1 MTHLRQVTA
10 TGTTLLQNTWQ
21 KGLPCDNC
29 EGIDTKYNKAVNAP
43 GGGAPEDVWG
53 CTTKEVF
60 GDCKKCK
67 VCKTD
72 ESLMARLPTPV
83 QCR

>member
-1 MTHLRQVTA
+1 MTHLRKVTA

-21 KGLPCDNC
+21 KSLPCDNC
-29 EGIDTKYNKAVNAP
+29 EGIDTKYNKT
-43 GGGAPEDVWG
+43 VWG

-60 GDCKKCK
+60 GDCRKCK